1 VAVYRR
7 SSRARFILLLLVLTA
22 ITLVTIDTRG
32 SGGGITGTVRNGAH
46 DVFAPVQSATHA
58 VLQPIGNFFTG
69 VFDYGAL
76 KRENARLRDQLAQET
91 QQALNASNA
100 QRQLQILSEQ
110 EHLDFVGNIPTVA
123 AQVIDESASNFED
136 SVQINRGTNSG
147 IAVGMPVVTGGG
159 LIGRVDQ
166 ASGSGATVLLLTD
179 PTFSVGVRLVTNG
192 QVLVADGAG
201 AGKPMTVEL
210 ANAGTK
216 IHSGDRLV
224 TSGLSMEEYPPD
236 IPVAKVKSVQTAP
249 GNLVQNVT
257 ATPTADVATLEFVQ
271 VLQWSP
277 QTGG

>member
-1 VAVYRR
+1 MAVYRR

-32 SGGGITGTVRNGAH
+32 SGGGLTGRVRNAAH

-58 VLQPIGNFFTG
+58 VLRPIGNFFTG
-69 VFDYGAL
+69 VFDYGSL

-91 QQALNASNA
+91 QQALNSSNA
-100 QRQLQILSEQ
+100 QRQLRILSEQ

-123 AQVIDESASNFED
+123 AQVIDESSSNFEV
-136 SVQINRGTNSG
+136 SVQINRGTHSG

-159 LIGRVDQ
+159 LIGRIDQ
-166 ASGSGATVLLLTD
+166 ASANGATVLLLTD

-201 AGKPMTVEL
+201 AGKPMNVEL
-210 ANAGTK
+210 ANSGIQ
-216 IHSGDRLV
+216 IHPGDRLV

-236 IPVAKVKSVQTAP
+236 IPVATVKSVEAAP

-257 ATPTADVATLEFVQ
+257 ATPTANIASLEYVQ